1 MRPRNHSSNRTGYLP
16 AGLRA
21 ARRVLQLVCLAA
33 IACAGCGGSGSSAT
47 SPSPSPSPTVPVTS
61 ACGVI
66 SSTAIVN
73 GSDCATT
80 NSAVVLVNLQ
90 GTDGLPSGSCTGT
103 IIASRAV
110 LTAAHCLSGDVGSVK
125 IYLGSGPQLLAQ
137 SFKAFPNY
145 REDDP
150 SALDAGVVLMGA
162 DLGRTPIPLLLSRDA
177 RVGET
182 AIIAGWGKDQN
193 QVGSTL
199 RAGTT
204 TIASVGPTRLQ
215 TQATSNTSA
224 VCSGDS
230 GGPLMLS
237 EGGVWSVAGITS
249 AVTTNACN
257 FGTNY
262 FANIRNSGITS
273 FILGLVPDAAQR

>member
-1 MRPRNHSSNRTGYLP
+1 MRPQNHSSSRTANLL
-16 AGLRA
+16 AGLWA
-21 ARRVLQLVCLAA
+21 ARRILHLVCLAA

-47 SPSPSPSPTVPVTS
+47 SPSPSPTPSVPVTS

-90 GTDGLPSGSCTGT
+90 DKGGQPLASCSGT

-110 LTAAHCLSGDVGSVK
+110 LTAAHCLSGDVGGVK
-125 IYLGSGPQLLAQ
+125 IYLGTGPQLVAQ
-137 SFKAFPNY
+137 FFAAFPNY

-150 SALDAGVVLMGA
+150 SALDVGVVLMA
-162 DLGRTPIPLLLSRDA
+162 DDLGRTPIPLLLSRDA

-199 RAGTT
+199 RAGATA
-204 TIASVGPTRLQ
+204 IASVGPTRLQ

-237 EGGVWSVAGITS
+237 EGGVWAVAGITS

-262 FANIRNSGITS
+262 FANVSNPSITS
-273 FILGLVPDAAQR
+273 FILGLVPDAARR